1 MLENKLIQAHLLH
14 IDLNRH
20 NQAHLFR
27 AAQEGI
33 AFAFRYGLDI
43 LHEMQVVP
51 KSIRAG
57 RANLFLSD
65 VFTEAFVQLSQTPL
79 ELYNTDG
86 SVGAARGAA
95 RGIGYFSSDEA
106 VFERDIPLKQM
117 EPDHRTGRWNEL
129 YQYWKHELL
138 KQINQS

>member
-1 MLENKLIQAHLLH
+1 
-14 IDLNRH
+14 
-20 NQAHLFR
+20 
-27 AAQEGI
+27 
-33 AFAFRYGLDI
+33 
-43 LHEMQVVP
+43 MQVVP

-138 KQINQS
+138 KQINASAGSGQLDFTGAEALFFEQYNTPRLPTGICE